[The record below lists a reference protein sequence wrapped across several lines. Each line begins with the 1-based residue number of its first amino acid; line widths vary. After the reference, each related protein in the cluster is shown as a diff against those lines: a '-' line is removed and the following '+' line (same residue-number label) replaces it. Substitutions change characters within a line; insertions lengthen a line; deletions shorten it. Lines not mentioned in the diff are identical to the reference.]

1 MARTDPLHYRNG
13 YSSCQK
19 EHRAIAQILNFSKY
33 MLLSVAISATVAE
46 IATASH
52 LTFEKKSNQY

>member
-1 MARTDPLHYRNG
+1 
-13 YSSCQK
+13 
-19 EHRAIAQILNFSKY
+19 

-52 LTFEKKSNQY
+52 LTFEKIQPELIIILISP